1 MAKEKAVYA
10 HLCSWFRTKEVSG
23 KWEMWN
29 SDYPQNLSNPDVV
42 NFDGTRQIAANSYP
56 LTDLYDS
63 TDPDILDYQ
72 FSLMKLSGI
81 DGIVVD
87 WDGRRL
93 NAYRHDG
100 LMKSLPYIEKYNL
113 KLIICY
119 EEWCGYEPP
128 DYYPDRPSQIN
139 AAVDE
144 LKWLCENLIDKSF
157 YGIVNGK
164 KPVLIF
170 RKIPDL
176 WFIAE
181 EYAPLREVADQHNAS
196 LIMPV
201 WVDNSFIPVSEGDY
215 YWVSG
220 FDEAHRCDD
229 MKHCMKAYDKFL
241 NDCKNSGRQIFGSVY
256 PGFDDTYVWGWG
268 DLPRIAPRY
277 EAERFKKLWE
287 KSIEQDIDFVQL
299 ITWNDWNEGSHIEP
313 ANTFGYEYLKLN
325 KKYSAQFKN
334 IEDNIPDDLLTVPLE
349 IYKKR
354 KLKEDTEDL
363 EKSIF
368 EFIK

>member
-1 MAKEKAVYA
+1 MEATMIREKAVYA
-10 HLCSWFRTKEVSG
+10 HLCTWFRTKEISG

-29 SDYPQNLSNPDVV
+29 SDYPQNLSDPDII

-128 DYYPDRPSQIN
+128 DYYPDRSSQIQ

-144 LKWLCENLIDKSF
+144 MQWLCENLLDKDF
-157 YGIVNGK
+157 YGTVNGK

-170 RKIPDL
+170 RKIHDL
-176 WFIAE
+176 WFNSE
-181 EYAPLREVADQHNAS
+181 EYAPLREILYKHNGS
-196 LIMPV
+196 LIMPA
-201 WVDNSFIPVSEGDY
+201 WADDSLKAISDGDY
-215 YWVSG
+215 FWIAP
-220 FDEAHRCDD
+220 FDKKHRCDT
-229 MKHCMKAYDKFL
+229 MANCKKEYNAFL
-241 NDCKNSGRQIFGSVY
+241 ERCQKNGRQIFGSVY
-256 PGFDDTYVWGWG
+256 PGFDDAPVWGWG
-268 DLPRIAPRY
+268 DLPRVSPRY
-277 EAERFKKLWE
+277 GTKRFEYLWE
-287 KSIEQDIDFVQL
+287 QAIEQDIDFVQL

-313 ANTFGYEYLKLN
+313 ANTFGYDCLKL
-325 KKYSAQFKN
+325 
-334 IEDNIPDDLLTVPLE
+334 
-349 IYKKR
+349 
-354 KLKEDTEDL
+354 
-363 EKSIF
+363 
-368 EFIK
+368 